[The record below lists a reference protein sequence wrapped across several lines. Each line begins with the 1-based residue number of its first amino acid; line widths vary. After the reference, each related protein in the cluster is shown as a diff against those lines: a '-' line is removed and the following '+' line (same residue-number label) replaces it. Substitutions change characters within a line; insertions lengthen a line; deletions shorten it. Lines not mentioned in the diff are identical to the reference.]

1 MVLFFV
7 LLREKK
13 QKGAALHFLGVR
25 HGECGLWNLEAEG
38 EQENLCE
45 DGIYSSGLSCT
56 CLTYQPHPQLA
67 PPAG

>member
-1 MVLFFV
+1 MVSV
-7 LLREKK
+7 D
-13 QKGAALHFLGVR
+13 
-25 HGECGLWNLEAEG
+25 LWNLEAEG

-67 PPAG
+67 PPAGSLMTLPPSPQLSAEAEEHQLQP